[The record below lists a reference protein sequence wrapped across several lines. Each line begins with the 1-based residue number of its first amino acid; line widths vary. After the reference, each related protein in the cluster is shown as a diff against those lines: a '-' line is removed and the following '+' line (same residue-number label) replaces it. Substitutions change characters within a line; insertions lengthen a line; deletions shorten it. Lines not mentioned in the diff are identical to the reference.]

1 MAWELVILDSGTRLP
16 LEVGKEYV
24 VGSGSAVH
32 VKLSAR
38 DVSGSHALLTVCPA
52 FVRVVDLGSKNGTYH
67 QGKRVAVAE
76 VASGDTVAF
85 SSVKVQFLQT
95 SAAEPSAV
103 PPHPFV
109 EKESSHT
116 GEFPVAAVEGDLA
129 ELLESWDTA
138 PEQACNA
145 LLAWLVGRRRLAAAA
160 LLQTHGDEVVV
171 LAAQGPLPPSLA
183 APKLLPVLR
192 AHGREPWEVVEV
204 PQATPPAFLC
214 PVGHE
219 RSLLLVVGNAR
230 PSARELELLGRL
242 ARLACRLSGL

>member
-1 MAWELVILDSGTRLP
+1 MAWELVILDSGARVP

-32 VKLSAR
+32 IKLSAR

-52 FVRVVDLGSKNGTYH
+52 FVRVVDLGSKNGTFH
-67 QGKRVAVAE
+67 KGKRVPVAE

-85 SSVKVQFLQT
+85 SSVKVQFLRTGIET
-95 SAAEPSAV
+95 SA
-103 PPHPFV
+103 PPPQPFV

-129 ELLESWDTA
+129 SLLESWDTS
-138 PEQACNA
+138 PEQAGNA
-145 LLAWLVGRRRLAAAA
+145 LLTWLVHRRRLAAAA

-171 LAAQGPLPPSLA
+171 LAAQGALPQNLG
-183 APKLLPVLR
+183 APKLLPILR
-192 AHGREPWEVVEV
+192 AHGQQPWEVLEV
-204 PQATPPAFLC
+204 PHSAPPAFLC
-214 PVGHE
+214 PVGQE
-219 RSLLLVVGNAR
+219 RSLLLVVGGTR
-230 PSARELELLGRL
+230 PSSRELELLGRL

>member
-1 MAWELVILDSGTRLP
+1 MAWELVILDSGARVS

-38 DVSGSHALLTVCPA
+38 DVSGSHALLTVYPA
-52 FVRVVDLGSKNGTYH
+52 FVRVVDLGSKNGTFH
-67 QGKRVAVAE
+67 RGKRVPVAE
-76 VASGDTVAF
+76 VTNGDTVAF

-95 SAAEPSAV
+95 SGETSA
-103 PPHPFV
+103 PAPHPFL

-129 ELLESWDTA
+129 GLLQSWDTA
-138 PEQACNA
+138 PEQACSA
-145 LLAWLVGRRRLAAAA
+145 LLTWLVHRRRLAAAA
-160 LLQTHGDEVVV
+160 LLQTHGEEVVV
-171 LAAQGPLPPSLA
+171 LAAQGPLPSSLA
-183 APKLLPVLR
+183 APHLLQVLR
-192 AHGREPWEVVEV
+192 AHGRQPWEVVEV
-204 PQATPPAFLC
+204 PQSAPPTFLC

-219 RSLLLVVGNAR
+219 RSLLLVVGNTR
-230 PSARELELLGRL
+230 PSSRELELLGRL